1 MDVYKESN
9 YEQNFTEFQDDA
21 YLEYRQRVLDE
32 IANDLN
38 NKIDKEEDEQPLE
51 EEEFVAEQMSFLHA
65 STSLPVEEEPQNGA
79 KLLKSTSET
88 LIKEQE
94 EAREVGRVKSLT
106 TWSSFDEHIEKA
118 SLVSSKASSLDNYKQ
133 STSTIPSSYSK
144 RKKRRSSQRRN
155 YDLKSEL
162 DNLKPYKPLK
172 TWSERKSSSSNQSLK
187 ICYVNNT
194 TSSEDETSIDQSDM
208 NNVEMQA
215 RLQLAEARIDA
226 KLKYE
231 EEEKNSHLPQT
242 IAYKI
247 LKVSLP
253 EEMNRKLVDLQL
265 DADDLDELR
274 LGQLQLVLNDMMSRK
289 QALSN
294 KLVEILIVRDQLKIE
309 NEAKLIEVE
318 DIKAIMEA
326 VGPETSV

>member
-1 MDVYKESN
+1 MMDVYKETS
-9 YEQNFTEFQDDA
+9 YEKNIAEFQDDA

-32 IANDLN
+32 IEDDLKK
-38 NKIDKEEDEQPLE
+38 KIEKEEDEQV
-51 EEEFVAEQMSFLHA
+51 EEEFVSEQMAFLHA
-65 STSLPVEEEPQNGA
+65 STSLPAEGQH

-88 LIKEQE
+88 HIKEQGDVGG
-94 EAREVGRVKSLT
+94 VGRVKSLT

-133 STSTIPSSYSK
+133 STSTMPSSYNK

-162 DNLKPYKPLK
+162 DNLKPYKPMK
-172 TWSERKSSSSNQSLK
+172 SWSERKNSSSNQSLK

-194 TSSEDETSIDQSDM
+194 SSSDEDNNESSDI
-208 NNVEMQA
+208 NNVEMEA
-215 RLQLAEARIDA
+215 RLQLAEARISA
-226 KLKYE
+226 KLKAE
-231 EEEKNSHLPQT
+231 EENTSIPQT

-253 EEMNRKLVDLQL
+253 DEMNRKLVDLKL
-265 DADDLDELR
+265 NEEDLNEMR

-294 KLVEILIVRDQLKIE
+294 KLVEMLILRDQLKIE
-309 NEAKLIEVE
+309 NEAKLVDVE
-318 DIKAIMEA
+318 DIKVIMEA

>member
-1 MDVYKESN
+1 MWN
-9 YEQNFTEFQDDA
+9 EQNA
-21 YLEYRQRVLDE
+21 NRRVLDE

-144 RKKRRSSQRRN
+144 RKKRRSSQ
-155 YDLKSEL
+155 
-162 DNLKPYKPLK
+162 
-172 TWSERKSSSSNQSLK
+172 
-187 ICYVNNT
+187 V
-194 TSSEDETSIDQSDM
+194 
-208 NNVEMQA
+208 
-215 RLQLAEARIDA
+215 
-226 KLKYE
+226 
-231 EEEKNSHLPQT
+231 H
-242 IAYKI
+242 
-247 LKVSLP
+247 
-253 EEMNRKLVDLQL
+253 
-265 DADDLDELR
+265 
-274 LGQLQLVLNDMMSRK
+274 MM
-289 QALSN
+289 
-294 KLVEILIVRDQLKIE
+294 
-309 NEAKLIEVE
+309 
-318 DIKAIMEA
+318 
-326 VGPETSV
+326 